1 MSEQNRA
8 AQRAVPEQL
17 ERALAAEVSLRSR
30 LRHVAVGLAG
40 GCGAAVIAVLW
51 ATEPDALP
59 KRTQVAFA
67 GLIAIGL
74 AWAVLAGWVLSRRR
88 PMFARDRVLS
98 ARIALAATVVTAVA
112 GVAVAAVRG
121 STVDLVATAAGGA
134 VFAAAAVLALVR
146 ARRRRRELLRLRDAL
161 RQDAP

>member
-17 ERALAAEVSLRSR
+17 EHALATEVSLRSR

-40 GCGAAVIAVLW
+40 GCGAAMIAVLW

-59 KRTQVAFA
+59 TRTQAVFA

-74 AWAVLAGWVLSRRR
+74 AWAVLASWVLSRRR
-88 PMFARDRVLS
+88 PLFARDRVLS
-98 ARIALAATVVTAVA
+98 ARIALAATVVTALA
-112 GVAVAAVRG
+112 GVALAAVRG
-121 STVDLVATAAGGA
+121 STADLVATAAGGV
-134 VFAAAAVLALVR
+134 VFTAAAMLTLVR

-161 RQDAP
+161 RQVAP

>member
-8 AQRAVPEQL
+8 ARRALPEQL
-17 ERALAAEVSLRSR
+17 ERALATEVSLRSR

-59 KRTQVAFA
+59 TRTQAAFA

-74 AWAVLAGWVLSRRR
+74 GWAVFAGWVLTRRR
-88 PMFARDRVLS
+88 PLFARDRVVS
-98 ARIALAATVVTAVA
+98 ARIALAATVVTALA
-112 GVAVAAVRG
+112 AVALAGARG
-121 STVDLVATAAGGA
+121 STADLAATAAGGA
-134 VFAAAAVLALVR
+134 VFTATAMLALVR
-146 ARRRRRELLRLRDAL
+146 ARRRRRELLHLRDAL
-161 RQDAP
+161 RHDTA